1 MDTQMEPSLDD
12 FKKLLINLT
21 DRPIKPN
28 KCKFSKWLD
37 SLSEEKLEIVNTL
50 LASNLGHS
58 ELFRELAPVISIPMC
73 KDTMR
78 THRSGACACR

>member
-1 MDTQMEPSLDD
+1 MDTLMEPSLDD
-12 FKKLLINLT
+12 FKKLLVNLN

-28 KCKFSKWLD
+28 KCKFAKWLD
-37 SLSEEKLEIVNTL
+37 GLSEDKREIIDTL
-50 LASNLGHS
+50 LASPLGHS
-58 ELFRELAPVISIPMC
+58 ELFRELAPVINIPMC